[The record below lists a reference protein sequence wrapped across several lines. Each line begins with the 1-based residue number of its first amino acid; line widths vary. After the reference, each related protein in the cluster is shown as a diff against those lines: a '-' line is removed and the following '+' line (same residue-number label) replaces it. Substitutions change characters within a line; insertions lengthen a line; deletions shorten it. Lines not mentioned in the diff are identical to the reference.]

1 MFVAR
6 IHAAIDNHL
15 FSGRAAI
22 SGVIDAAVIVG
33 VLKLMIAA
41 ATRPH
46 PDLGAVVFITRPG
59 YYAYGVPRGGD
70 TVTRVIDARTH
81 AILQQ
86 EAVIAD

>member
-6 IHAAIDNHL
+6 IHTAIDNHL

-46 PDLGAVVFITRPG
+46 PHLGMVALVTRPG
-59 YYAYGVPRGGD
+59 YNAYGVSRRGD
-70 TVTRVIDARTH
+70 AVTRVIDTGTH
-81 AILQQ
+81 CIF
-86 EAVIAD
+86 